1 MENHGK
7 TVLCAVSHAQQLPW
21 FDIWV
26 NGQCK
31 TWQNYPD
38 NSNFTIINFFGRKP
52 SKFIIKLDQL
62 HERIRWTN
70 RYFAKLLGYLDIALL
85 SPYIGFTPSF
95 KIDQKLSGSHSS
107 FVVNF
112 PDTFVTYR
120 WKILSLIR
128 YFLEE
133 TDFDFLYVTSTS
145 SYIRPV
151 MLLEEVSKLPNS
163 GIYSGPLPY
172 ESANFVSGSSRL
184 MSRDVVQK
192 IWGNRLRFGITTI
205 EDKAMAQLL
214 GELSI
219 NPIFFQLINVTS
231 AEEAKAIN
239 ATNSQGKYHF
249 RLKTIKNGRR
259 EDISVMTSLHENFKS
274 EIS

>member
-1 MENHGK
+1 
-7 TVLCAVSHAQQLPW
+7 
-21 FDIWV
+21 
-26 NGQCK
+26 
-31 TWQNYPD
+31 
-38 NSNFTIINFFGRKP
+38 
-52 SKFIIKLDQL
+52 
-62 HERIRWTN
+62 
-70 RYFAKLLGYLDIALL
+70 LLGYLDIALL

-259 EDISVMTSLHENFKS
+259 EDISVMTSLHGNFKS